1 MKPSMNINDP
11 VSGPYTDTHI
21 TWAYVVSVI
30 IVSLVAYG
38 LIIFYLHVKSAA
50 AQAMREVA
58 RQEQIEKRIQ
68 QICGENARVS
78 PVGNGTWTCQDKR
91 GKGSVIIKE

>member
-21 TWAYVVSVI
+21 TWTYVVSVV
-30 IVSLVAYG
+30 IVSLVAYA
-38 LIIFYLHVKSAA
+38 LILLYLHVKSAA

-58 RQEQIEKRIQ
+58 RQEQIEKRMQ
-68 QICGENARVS
+68 AICGDNSRVS
-78 PVGNGTWTCQDKR
+78 PIGNGNWTCQDKR